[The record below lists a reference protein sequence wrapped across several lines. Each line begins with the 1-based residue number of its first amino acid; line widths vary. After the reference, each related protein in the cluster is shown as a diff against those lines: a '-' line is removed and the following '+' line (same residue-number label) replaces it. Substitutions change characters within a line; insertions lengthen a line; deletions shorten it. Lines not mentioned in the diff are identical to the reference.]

1 MIRTEKAASP
11 AEPKATPLRLTLEN
25 NVGRLIVIGMNLFLL
40 VFAIT
45 AIYPIIWMIYNSM
58 KTSAEFAQNIFALP
72 GSINLDN
79 YNLIFSQPRIYTALF
94 NSLFNAVLSTIG
106 VIVLSFIIAYFLAR
120 YRFRGRNLLYAFFLF
135 GLLVPI
141 HGLLV
146 PLFIQ
151 FKTIGMLNNRF
162 TLLPPYIAF
171 GLSTAIFLI
180 ESYIRA
186 IPTEIEESAFIDGA
200 SLPALL
206 IRVIF
211 PICRPIIATVAIL
224 SFLGSWNEFAF
235 ALVLLRDDAY
245 KPIPMWLN
253 SFQGERTVNYT
264 GLMAALTV
272 ASVPVIVIYLVFREK
287 IMQGFISGAL
297 KG

>member
-1 MIRTEKAASP
+1 MIRTERALKRPSVVTP
-11 AEPKATPLRLTLEN
+11 ARVKIEN
-25 NVGRLIVIGMNLFLL
+25 NIGRIIVIGMNLFLL
-40 VFAIT
+40 IFSIT
-45 AIYPIIWMIYNSM
+45 AIYPPLWMIYNSL
-58 KTSAEFAQNIFALP
+58 KTGAEFAQNIFALP
-72 GSINLDN
+72 SSINLEN
-79 YNLIFSQPRIYTALF
+79 YRLIFDSPRIYTALF
-94 NSLFNAVLSTIG
+94 NSLFNSVLSTFGI
-106 VIVLSFIIAYFLAR
+106 VVLSFVIAYFLAR
-120 YRFRGRNLLYAFFLF
+120 YRFPGRNLLYAFFLF

-151 FKTIGMLNNRF
+151 FKTIGWLNSRF

-171 GLSTAIFLI
+171 GLPTAIFLI
-180 ESYIRA
+180 ESYIRS

-200 SLPALL
+200 NLL
-206 IRVIF
+206 DLLTRVIF

-224 SFLGSWNEFAF
+224 SFLGAWNEFPF
-235 ALVLLRDDAY
+235 ALVLLRDESL
-245 KPIPMWLN
+245 KPIPMWLH

-272 ASVPVIVIYLVFREK
+272 ASIPVIAVYMIFREK
-287 IMQGFISGAL
+287 IMQGFIAGAL